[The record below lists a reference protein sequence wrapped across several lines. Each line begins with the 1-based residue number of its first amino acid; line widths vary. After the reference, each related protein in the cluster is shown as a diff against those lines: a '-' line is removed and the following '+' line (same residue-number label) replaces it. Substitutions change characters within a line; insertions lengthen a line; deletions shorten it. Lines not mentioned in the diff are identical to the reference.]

1 MSDKTFLLLKTLDQH
16 EQNQHLASLGMPE
29 SSPGRASA
37 CGQGKGGLGV
47 SAYTAAPGA
56 AVQAGWNNHLYKAST
71 Q

>member
-16 EQNQHLASLGMPE
+16 EQNQHLASLGTP
-29 SSPGRASA
+29 